1 MLQNIF
7 RPRFNLRNFWRKKCC
22 RRIISYLRFL
32 NNLMCFVLDFQ
43 KKFKKNVKNVKKR
56 QKKFLIFLTRHLRL
70 AIVNTIILKTKL

>member
-1 MLQNIF
+1 
-7 RPRFNLRNFWRKKCC
+7 
-22 RRIISYLRFL
+22 
-32 NNLMCFVLDFQ
+32 MCFVLDFQ